1 MSKSVARDEI
11 EADSGPLPRG
21 FFGRYLRKQ
30 TRSYVYYQGQ
40 SDEWGLVGH
49 AVSIRATAIKKTDH
63 SVLAQL
69 CSCQAMLTTNDH
81 FSVP

>member
-1 MSKSVARDEI
+1 M
-11 EADSGPLPRG
+11 G

-49 AVSIRATAIKKTDH
+49 AVSIRATAINKTDH
-63 SVLAQL
+63 SV
-69 CSCQAMLTTNDH
+69 
-81 FSVP
+81 